1 MNRYSGLSDFEINLR
16 VGNIWLTDWTVNE
29 SVSLEAGDIWVEKTG
44 YHRKIFDPCNSW
56 TDGGPIIDKNKINIE
71 VGDSMSHMWFAYI
84 KSEKLKYK
92 VCSHV
97 NFNPLRAA
105 MEVFLMMEDAKN
117 EQHLPELPEE
127 VE

>member
-1 MNRYSGLSDFEINLR
+1 MTVNKYSELSDPE
-16 VGNIWLTDWTVNE
+16 VNALVK
-29 SVSLEAGDIWVEKTG
+29 SIVHPNSRGIAKD
-44 YHRKIFDPCNSW
+44 YCNSW
-56 TDGGPIIDKNKINIE
+56 ADAVPIIEKNKINIE
-71 VGDSMSHMWFAYI
+71 IGDSMSHMWFAYI

-117 EQHLPELPEE
+117 EQHLPQLPEG
-127 VE
+127 VNQ